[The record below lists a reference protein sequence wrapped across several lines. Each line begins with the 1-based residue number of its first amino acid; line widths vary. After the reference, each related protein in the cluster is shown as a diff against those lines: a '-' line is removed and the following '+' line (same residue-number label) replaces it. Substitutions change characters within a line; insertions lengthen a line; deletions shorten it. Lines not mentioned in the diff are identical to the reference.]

1 VTGVSGIL
9 TIRIRIYLAR
19 LSVPPD
25 LFATSTITTATVI
38 ELVGSFV
45 SITLAGFAIWQASMF
60 YRWGARAANE
70 SHEAA
75 RALESSVK
83 KLEELFDRFYS
94 DTFGM
99 VRDTFS
105 DFRKHAWA
113 EDGDGKHAEADDAL
127 AEVEKRAAA
136 KVADLRLEMMGEVGD
151 LVQKLGAT
159 TSQVTEMEDRLGQVV
174 DRAIAGSREAENEAI
189 EATIRDRLLDRLASL
204 RATGRTN
211 VDADDLIGGFR
222 SEFDFPD
229 VIRQLEKLR
238 DGDIVSWHGP
248 LGPSTDV
255 RLTSGRRVRRSRP
268 TESSAGSQ
276 DQGNG
281 DSE

>member
-1 VTGVSGIL
+1 VT
-9 TIRIRIYLAR
+9 AN
-19 LSVPPD
+19 
-25 LFATSTITTATVI
+25 LFAASTTTTATVI

-45 SITLAGFAIWQASMF
+45 SIALAGFAIWQSSMF
-60 YRWGARAANE
+60 YRWGSKAASE

-113 EDGDGKHAEADDAL
+113 EDGHGKDAEADDAL

-136 KVADLRLEMMGEVGD
+136 KVADLRSEMMAEVGD

-159 TSQVTEMEDRLGQVV
+159 TSQVVELEDRLGDVV
-174 DRAIAGSREAENEAI
+174 DKAITGSREAENEAI
-189 EATIRDRLLDRLASL
+189 EATIRRRLMDQFGLLKA
-204 RATGRTN
+204 ANRTT
-211 VDADDLIGGFR
+211 VEADDVVSELMGEFDLSDILTQLRRLKADGVISWPGNKLEPR
-222 SEFDFPD
+222 SE
-229 VIRQLEKLR
+229 LR
-238 DGDIVSWHGP
+238 M
-248 LGPSTDV
+248 L
-255 RLTSGRRVRRSRP
+255 SGRRVRRTHT
-268 TESSAGSQ
+268 TEPLKASAVNE
-276 DQGNG
+276 D
-281 DSE
+281 DAAE